1 MLDQRLYDEMVAE
14 GYDDLTPAQFAVFRN
29 LSIDG
34 ARPSALADDM
44 QITKQ
49 SVNDPLGHVER
60 RGYLVREADPA
71 DNRSRL
77 IRLTARGRE
86 LEAAV
91 FAAAAR
97 AEQQA
102 AELIGA
108 DRMRE
113 LRQTLFDLVALLDAD
128 QKRQRVAP

>member
-1 MLDQRLYDEMVAE
+1 M
-14 GYDDLTPAQFAVFRN
+14 FRN
-29 LSIDG
+29 PSIDG

-49 SVNDPLGHVER
+49 SVNDLLGHVER

-71 DNRSRL
+71 DNRSPL
-77 IRLTARGRE
+77 IRLTTRGRE

-97 AEQQA
+97 AEQEA

-113 LRQTLFDLVALLDAD
+113 LRQTLFDLVALLDED